1 MKKSWSNVGDLQGQI
16 PFSKLSY
23 DLTGLDGNAITTPV
37 GNGHRIEINVR
48 GNLFVLTNRIVPS
61 YFIANLG
68 IEAYPT
74 IRFNDMRSDPL
85 DLTPYSIFE
94 LDYSKIYIECIDMK
108 CNNNFPRD
116 YSSDIVMLN
125 SSVSNVK
132 LDNFRR
138 GGAWMIG
145 YKTPAVYPNNTAN
158 KFEFFVPQNSENCK
172 MGISLS
178 ITGGNVDIEFY
189 GRSGSVSQILSS
201 NTYGVA
207 DSPVLVDFSV
217 NCQLYDTVY
226 INVISDN
233 TPFNGVL
240 TYYFCQFA

>member
-1 MKKSWSNVGDLQGQI
+1 MNKSWSNVGDLQGQI

-108 CNNNFPRD
+108 CNNNFPRN
-116 YSSDIVMLN
+116 YISDIVMLN
-125 SSVSNVK
+125 
-132 LDNFRR
+132 
-138 GGAWMIG
+138 
-145 YKTPAVYPNNTAN
+145 
-158 KFEFFVPQNSENCK
+158 
-172 MGISLS
+172 
-178 ITGGNVDIEFY
+178 
-189 GRSGSVSQILSS
+189 
-201 NTYGVA
+201 
-207 DSPVLVDFSV
+207 
-217 NCQLYDTVY
+217 
-226 INVISDN
+226 
-233 TPFNGVL
+233 
-240 TYYFCQFA
+240 